1 MNIISTSR
9 LELLEICEEDAPF
22 ILELLN
28 TPSWLKF
35 IGDRN
40 LHTTDNAK
48 KYILS
53 RLIPSY
59 KIFGFGFYLTKLKE
73 NNTSIGICGIV
84 KRDFLEHVDI
94 GFAFLPQ
101 YEGKGYGYE
110 SASAVMEYAK
120 TTLGIT
126 TIAGITNS
134 NNKSSIA
141 LLEKLGL
148 QFQKMILLPNET
160 EEIMLFVN
168 Q

>member
-1 MNIISTSR
+1 MSIISTSR
-9 LELLEICEEDAPF
+9 LELREICEDDAPF

-40 LHTTDNAK
+40 LHSIEDAK
-48 KYILS
+48 KYIIN

-59 KIFGFGFYLTKLKE
+59 RIFGFGFYLTKLTE

-84 KRDFLEHVDI
+84 KRDFLEHIDI

-110 SASAVMEYAK
+110 SASAVMEYAQK
-120 TTLGIT
+120 TLEIT

-148 QFQKMILLPNET
+148 KFQKMILLPNET